1 MKRIFALILTMAM
14 TLTLA
19 SCGQQKSEPAQ
30 PAAEPAPEQTAEPA
44 AEAWVPETNVEYIV
58 GFAAGGGMDTM
69 ARAIATYIDLDGQS
83 AYVTN
88 IEGSGS
94 AVAGMEFYHRDPD
107 GYSFYVSSP
116 ESQACNYCNG
126 ALTENLN
133 ADCVP
138 VASMCYDCNVIC
150 VGANSPYNTMEEL
163 LEAIKANP
171 GSISLAS
178 ISIGSY
184 MHTSALSLME
194 LTGVEFNYVPY
205 DSASKSRTAVI
216 GGNEDVLWCQISEAK
231 AYVESGDLKIL
242 ATTTKERTDY
252 YPDIPTMAELG
263 YECEMGLHRSFWLP
277 AGTPDEIV
285 SYYDNALNE
294 VFNNEE
300 FREVISGLGYVLMY
314 NGPEEMKTIAA
325 EVQTWA
331 EDLLK

>member
-1 MKRIFALILTMAM
+1 M
-14 TLTLA
+14 
-19 SCGQQKSEPAQ
+19 
-30 PAAEPAPEQTAEPA
+30 
-44 AEAWVPETNVEYIV
+44 EYIV

-69 ARAIATYIDLDGQS
+69 ARAVATYIDLNGQS
-83 AYVTN
+83 SYVTN

-150 VGANSPYNTMEEL
+150 VGANSPYSTMEEL
-163 LEAIKANP
+163 MDAVRANP
-171 GSISLAS
+171 GEITFAS

-194 LTGVEFNYVPY
+194 LTGLEFNYVPY
-205 DSASKSRTAVI
+205 DSAAKSRTAVI
-216 GGNEDVLWCQISEAK
+216 GGNEDVLWCQIAEAK
-231 AYVESGDLKIL
+231 AYVDSGDLKIL
-242 ATTTKERTDY
+242 ATTTKDRTEY

-263 YECEMGLHRSFWLP
+263 YPCEMGLHRSYWLP

-285 SYYDNALNE
+285 DYYNDALFA

-300 FREVISGLGYVLMY
+300 FREIISGLGYVLMY
-314 NGPEEMKTIAA
+314 NGPEEMVSITA
-325 EVQTWA
+325 EVQAWA
-331 EDLLK
+331 EDILK